1 MTLLRIN
8 SNFLNLIKQSR
19 EKKKRYTDLSADELL
34 AYQTV
39 HSTLESLGKEVLQR
53 LGGTSKFVMKLTAGF
68 TPNSG
73 VRGSLP
79 KDLWFAVYPK
89 ENEKRLAA
97 NPQVFMI
104 ASERGLEYGFG
115 AAVHPGD
122 FSNKDLKK
130 LVRATAPKVF
140 DILPQPNSTE
150 AALISDKI
158 EESGYWYFRKKHR
171 LEADQSDFASFTTW
185 LQFLQS
191 PEGKK
196 NAAGTISRYLTEDE
210 INQTNLK
217 EEILNMTNLF
227 KPLLERDW
235 YDAVENLKSRDF
247 AEKLG
252 QFLTVFEEKREK
264 SYAIDDNLR
273 SAMEGVQTWLEHTP
287 AIVSRQNLKVKMSVG
302 NGGWTKTPWIAI
314 MDNRITTSTQSGV
327 YVVFLIAEDLSV
339 TYLTLN
345 QGTTNLINTHGQRGA
360 VEEMQSIAKDTRSK
374 VQDLLEED
382 FSLDSNIQLKSK
394 TSNAKNYEKGTI
406 VWEAL
411 PTNNIPDDRSMHGLL
426 ETLLTAYERIINADS
441 TTSTQPIVEPDVM
454 KEYKIK
460 HALNELF
467 LEQKDVERYLDI
479 WRSKKNLILQGAPG
493 VGKSYLAKILAYT
506 LIGFEDDQ
514 KVESVQFHQ
523 SYSYEDFVQGYRPN
537 GTQGFERKNGSFFEF
552 RNKAVADP
560 DGKYVFIIDEINR
573 GNLSKIFGELMLL
586 IEPDKRVPKWATKL
600 SYAGD
605 GESKFYVPSNL
616 FILGMMNT
624 ADKSL
629 SMVDYALRRRFAFV
643 TLAPQFTA
651 PKYRTHLIDKGVS
664 EELVGKIISKMG
676 ELNKEIEDDRL
687 NLGPGYR
694 IGHSFFTP
702 SEKIISAE
710 FWYKQIVNT
719 EIYPLLEEYW
729 FDSPEQADQWCE
741 QLLR

>member
-1 MTLLRIN
+1 MALLRIT
-8 SNFLNLIKQSR
+8 SDLVTLIKQSR
-19 EKKKRYTDLSADELL
+19 EANIKYTDLSVDELH

-39 HSTLESLGKEVLQR
+39 YSTLESLGKEVLQR
-53 LGGTSKFVMKLTAGF
+53 LGGTSKYVMKLTSGF
-68 TPNSG
+68 SPVSG
-73 VRGSLP
+73 VRSYLP

-104 ASERGLEYGFG
+104 VSERGLEYGFG

-122 FSNKDLKK
+122 FSNSDVKK
-130 LVRATAPKVF
+130 LVRATAPEVF
-140 DILPQPNSTE
+140 DTLPQPDSTE
-150 AALISDKI
+150 AASISNKI
-158 EESGYWYFRKKHR
+158 EESGHWYFRKKHR
-171 LEADQSDFASFTTW
+171 LQADQSEFASFTTW

-196 NAAGTISRYLTEDE
+196 NAAGTISRYLTGDE
-210 INQTNLK
+210 IDQTNLE
-217 EEILNMTNLF
+217 EEIVNMTNLF
-227 KPLLERDW
+227 KPLLNRNWD
-235 YDAVENLKSRDF
+235 DVVENLKSRDF
-247 AEKLG
+247 ADKLG
-252 QFLTVFEEKREK
+252 QFLTVFKEKREK

-273 SAMEGVQTWLEHTP
+273 SAMQGVQTWLENAP
-287 AIVSRQNLKVKMSVG
+287 AIASHQNLKVKMSVG

-345 QGTTNLINTHGQRGA
+345 QGMTNLVNIHGQRGA
-360 VEEMQSIAKDTRSK
+360 VEEMQRIAKDTRPK
-374 VQDLLEED
+374 VQGLLDED

-406 VWEAL
+406 AWEAL
-411 PTNNIPDDRSMHGLL
+411 PTNSIPDDRSMHGLL
-426 ETLLTAYERIINADS
+426 ETLLTAYDRIINAYS

-454 KEYKIK
+454 KPYTIND
-460 HALNELF
+460 ALNGLF
-467 LEQKDVERYLDI
+467 LERKEVERYLDI

-493 VGKSYLAKILAYT
+493 VGKSYLARRLAYA
-506 LIGFEDDQ
+506 LIGVEDPQ

-560 DGKYVFIIDEINR
+560 DGTYVFIIDEINR
-573 GNLSKIFGELMLL
+573 GNLSKILGELMLL
-586 IEPDKRVPKWATKL
+586 IEPDKRGPEWAAKL

-605 GESKFYVPSNL
+605 GESNFYVPPNL

-651 PKYRTHLIDKGVS
+651 PKYRTHLIDRGVS

-676 ELNKEIEDDRL
+676 ELNKAIEDDRL

-702 SEKIISAE
+702 LEKITNAE
-710 FWYKQIVNT
+710 FWYKRVVNT

-729 FDSPEQADQWCE
+729 FDAPEQADQWCE